1 MGKNKNN
8 KSRGIS
14 VELNLSNRLMVGE
27 HRTRGEVSITSYG
40 RYATTAITTEVNNAW
55 VIFNPDM
62 GDSETIKGTILV
74 KCQDGDVRW
83 EIVHTGD
90 LDAFIEHSVTYP
102 VTYSN
107 DPYESRWDD
116 FSIESQIADLRR
128 RRSRGFATLHP
139 IDYKWTITLG
149 ATNDPGEVA
158 EGIATSLVNVLPK
171 AKLIRNG
178 HFRRREKKEPL
189 FSPMYFGRFPTA
201 CVRVDI
207 NMLNLD
213 EMNLVNEVFVKC
225 GITTNKA
232 MTAFLHQFAGRVKRI
247 SKNDGSGYQRIW
259 KSVDLEYDDDDNDL

>member
-1 MGKNKNN
+1 MGKNKN
-8 KSRGIS
+8 KSAGMS
-14 VELNLSNRLMVGE
+14 VELNLSDRLMVGG
-27 HRTRGEVSITSYG
+27 HRTRGEVSIASYG

-62 GDSETIKGTILV
+62 DDSETIKGTILV

-90 LDAFIEHSVTYP
+90 LDAFIEYSVTYP

-107 DPYESRWDD
+107 DPYDSRRDD
-116 FSIESQIADLRR
+116 FSIESQIADLQSRK
-128 RRSRGFATLHP
+128 SRGFAMLHP
-139 IDYKWTITLG
+139 TNWKWSVTLD
-149 ATNDPGEVA
+149 ATNDPGEIA
-158 EGIATSLVNVLPK
+158 EGIATSLINVLPK
-171 AKLIRNG
+171 AKLMRTG
-178 HFRRREKKEPL
+178 SSGRRAKKELL
-189 FSPMYFGRFPTA
+189 FSPMYFGRFPNA

-232 MTAFLHQFAGRVKRI
+232 MTAFLHQFAGRVRRI
-247 SKNDGSGYQRIW
+247 QKNNGSDYQRFW
-259 KSVDLEYDDDDNDL
+259 KSVDLEYDDEDDL